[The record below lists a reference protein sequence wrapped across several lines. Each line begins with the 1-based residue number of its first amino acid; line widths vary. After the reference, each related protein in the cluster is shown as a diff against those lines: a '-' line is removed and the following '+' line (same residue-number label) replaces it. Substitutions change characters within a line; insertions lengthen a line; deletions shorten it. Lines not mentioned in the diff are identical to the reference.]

1 MGSMGGEGRVVD
13 AIPNILKMVELGGIE
28 MKDAELIIQV
38 LLNCFDDSVIGSSP
52 FEDIKNLLIGG
63 AAMMLFDDGF
73 ANCEAFLQK
82 MQEELHTD
90 KAVSG
95 GSLHLLYLNGVYIPQ
110 SLLLTKIIDN
120 LKIVYSEM
128 LNINVEKISQ
138 NN

>member
-1 MGSMGGEGRVVD
+1 
-13 AIPNILKMVELGGIE
+13 
-28 MKDAELIIQV
+28 
-38 LLNCFDDSVIGSSP
+38 
-52 FEDIKNLLIGG
+52 
-63 AAMMLFDDGF
+63 MMLFDDGF

-138 NN
+138 NNQNKLVLNNPLNYKVYEDIRNQYQTSAERWEAISLYAQDNVKISFMFMAGMLDILDDIAESFKQ